1 VYYYIHEDKNYCK
14 LSVFNIHST
23 PLEGKGNMRIINLL
37 LVMTLL
43 YLTGCGEQ
51 SSGINWDM
59 PTPYTETVFHTKNI
73 EQFTKDIKQ
82 ATQDTISIRIHAGAS
97 LYKHTEIKRAVR
109 GGQVA
114 IGEVLISLLS
124 NEDPLFKIDVLPLLA
139 TDYVQAKILWQT
151 SRVAIE
157 KALDE
162 KGLKL
167 LFAVP
172 WPPQG
177 LYSKKAI
184 HSLDDI
190 KGLKIRAYNAMLS
203 RLVELMGGIPTT
215 VQEPEIQQA
224 FSTGIIDA
232 MMTSPSTGVSSQA
245 WDYVKYYYDF
255 QAWIPKNMVII
266 NKEIFAELLPAT
278 QEQILQAAAK
288 AEERGWAMSA
298 KETND
303 KIAIMAEHGVQ
314 IMQPKQK
321 LKQELSLIRQQMAQ
335 EWLKEAGE
343 EGKTILSSYLQ
354 DVYQHNLTEKA
365 STFTSGL
372 NNAEQPK

>member
-1 VYYYIHEDKNYCK
+1 
-14 LSVFNIHST
+14 
-23 PLEGKGNMRIINLL
+23 MRIINLL

-82 ATQDTISIRIHAGAS
+82 ATQNVLSIRVHAGAS

-124 NEDPLFKIDVLPLLA
+124 NEDPLFQIDVLPLLA
-139 TDYVQAKILWQT
+139 TDYAQARILWQT

-157 KALDE
+157 KVLDE

-184 HSLDDI
+184 SSLEDI

-245 WDYVKYYYDF
+245 WDYVNYYYDF
-255 QAWIPKNMVII
+255 QAWIPKNMVIM
-266 NKEIFAELLPAT
+266 NKEIFAELSPIM
-278 QEQILQAAAK
+278 QKQVLQAAAK

-314 IMQPKQK
+314 IMQPNQK

-335 EWLKEAGE
+335 EWLKEAGG
-343 EGKTILSSYLQ
+343 EGETILSSYLQ
-354 DVYQHNLTEKA
+354 DAYQHSLTEKTSA
-365 STFTSGL
+365 LTSGL
-372 NNAEQPK
+372 NNTEQPK